1 MAMSGVVSVSTIE
14 LLRLEVRSKTSNSPL
29 LSRALKRPILKA
41 KSPTS
46 EVSASISGSSS
57 NKVSVNDLIP
67 MQLATSFEESDVDLA
82 EALFGL
88 EKPVVIAMPK
98 P

>member
-1 MAMSGVVSVSTIE
+1 MKFNMTSALESAS
-14 LLRLEVRSKTSNSPL
+14 RLICWPV
-29 LSRALKRPILKA
+29 KA

-57 NKVSVNDLIP
+57 NNVSVNDLIP
-67 MQLATSFEESDVDLA
+67 MQLAMSFEDSDVDLA

-88 EKPVVIAMPK
+88 EKPVVIAMQK

>member
-1 MAMSGVVSVSTIE
+1 DGAAE
-14 LLRLEVRSKTSNSPL
+14 LEHTTQATERTERIIYGTQVELQSRGKRLYC
-29 LSRALKRPILKA
+29 KA

-57 NKVSVNDLIP
+57 NNVSFNDLIP
-67 MQLATSFEESDVDLA
+67 MQLAMSFEESDVELV